1 MKKKIMFCINNFL
14 NKIFLKIPICYLEEH
29 NETSFFLLTIS
40 SNVKD
45 LISELSCIYSV
56 ILDKDDSD
64 KLSSEITEITKLITK
79 SINKGIFD
87 NFESFLNGLAYLGI
101 NIKHLSFI
109 IGTSNLSFIFLKLK
123 NIISKKLENYENI
136 GINNYLYLFAV
147 GINEGIDG
155 IEKISEDFKNIYEK
169 NKSC

>member
-1 MKKKIMFCINNFL
+1 M
-14 NKIFLKIPICYLEEH
+14 
-29 NETSFFLLTIS
+29 
-40 SNVKD
+40 KD

-56 ILDKDDSD
+56 ILDKNNSD
-64 KLSSEITEITKLITK
+64 KLSNEITELITK

-109 IGTSNLSFIFLKLK
+109 IGTTNLSYIFLKLK

-147 GINEGIDG
+147 GIN
-155 IEKISEDFKNIYEK
+155 
-169 NKSC
+169 